1 MSIEGNLE
9 KFNYNNN
16 DKELSKIEIIPK
28 TEQEIVMDSER
39 ATKGQVKFYLEE
51 IERIRN
57 LIEEMEM
64 KGKNTKSLEMKLEEY
79 EKLLEKAEKKLK
91 AGHA

>member
-9 KFNYNNN
+9 KFNNNN
-16 DKELSKIEIIPK
+16 NHKEIPKIEIIPK
-28 TEQEIVMDSER
+28 TEQEIVMDSKH

-64 KGKNTKSLEMKLEEY
+64 KGKNTKSLEMKLEKY
-79 EKLLEKAEKKLK
+79 EELLEKTEKNLK